1 MKFAVLFAVGLV
13 TINLATA
20 TDLALVGAITVG
32 AAAVAGSALLL
43 AGSVA
48 VGAAVG
54 RSLFRG
60 KRAVSYCFWTS
71 NHQHLKKSIFLKE
84 TKRNIK
90 NLVRSDNNN
99 KINREYQ
106 STMKSWHSFHCWK
119 SV

>member
-48 VGAAVG
+48 VGASVG
-54 RSLFRG
+54 RSLFRA
-60 KRAVSYCFWTS
+60 KRAVSYCLGEISKILSGLTTIIRKIE
-71 NHQHLKKSIFLKE
+71 N
-84 TKRNIK
+84 TKV
-90 NLVRSDNNN
+90 L
-99 KINREYQ
+99 
-106 STMKSWHSFHCWK
+106 
-119 SV
+119 